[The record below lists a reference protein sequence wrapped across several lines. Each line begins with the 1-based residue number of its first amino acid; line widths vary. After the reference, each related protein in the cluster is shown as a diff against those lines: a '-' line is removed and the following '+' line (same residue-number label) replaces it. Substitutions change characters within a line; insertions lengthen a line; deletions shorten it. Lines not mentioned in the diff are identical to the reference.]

1 MSNGKFD
8 SVKIEANI
16 VMKCASCKNNIE
28 RKVPIFIQGTKDEE
42 ILDSIYNYSIFAT
55 KCPHCG
61 CIRAGVWQFIYYEVS
76 DNVIY
81 YIIPDEKL
89 LFWGDIKISLEK
101 VLLDY
106 LFTSD
111 IQTRKNIKNAKKFFV
126 QMKSFEAVIKNKKE
140 YKVGRVH
147 FTPQPTIK
155 INQDYEYTSDYIDL
169 GIDKNR
175 MLLVDNNLPENF
187 EQLIADVYTC
197 IRNIGYPIRLDK
209 CQIENEI
216 LTTHGIPEIVII
228 LGTYLLLPI
237 VTSIMAN
244 VIYDF
249 TKKKKLNKD
258 ENEIRR
264 FVIKINGT
272 DKQYVFAGNIEEII
286 ESLKLIAS
294 DINSLNI
301 SGKCHVATTA
311 GDLIMD
317 LYTSKRPIAFDES
330 SDIYTKKF
338 NKNTAVGFY
347 LYEET
352 QKYIQDSGK
361 ICAYVETLVK
371 NKYFDMAIEL
381 LTPYVNVEPPLTPT
395 IEVLYNYA
403 ICLKHLKRDN
413 EATKIFG
420 LIIRQYLELPNIN
433 DMRYIKNGNTTKKEI
448 EESVKLT
455 EEKIKDYETKNGK
468 IEAPNPII
476 GVALLEKMEEL
487 EKQNLLKI
495 AKRRNMFYKI
505 KKIFKRKK
513 N

>member
-1 MSNGKFD
+1 MGNGKFD
-8 SVKIEANI
+8 STKIEANI
-16 VMKCASCKNNIE
+16 VMKCASCENNIE
-28 RKVPIFIQGTKDEE
+28 RKVPIFIQGTKEEE

-81 YIIPDEKL
+81 YVIPDEKL

-106 LFTSD
+106 IFTSD

-126 QMKSFEAVIKNKKE
+126 PMKSFETVIKNKKE
-140 YKVGRVH
+140 YKVGTVH

-155 INQDYEYTSDYIDL
+155 INQDYEYTSEYINF
-169 GIDKNR
+169 GIDKNS

-197 IRNIGYPIRLDK
+197 IRNVGYPISLNK

-237 VTSIMAN
+237 VTSIMAS

-249 TKKKKLNKD
+249 IKKKKFNED
-258 ENEIRR
+258 EKEIWR
-264 FVIKINGT
+264 FVIKINET
-272 DKQYVFAGNIEEII
+272 DKQYIFAGNLEEII
-286 ESLKLIAS
+286 ESLKLIAT

-301 SGKCHVATTA
+301 GGKCHMATTA
-311 GDLIMD
+311 GDVIMD
-317 LYTSKRPIAFDES
+317 LYASKKPIAFDDCTE
-330 SDIYTKKF
+330 IYNKKF

-352 QKYIQDSGK
+352 QKYICDSGK
-361 ICAYVETLVK
+361 ICAYVETLIK
-371 NKYFDMAIEL
+371 NNYFDMAIEL
-381 LTPYVNVEPPLTPT
+381 LTPYVNVEPPLTPS

-413 EATKIFG
+413 EATKVFE

-433 DMRYIKNGNTTKKEI
+433 DMRYIKNGNTTKEDI
-448 EESVKLT
+448 EESVKST
-455 EEKIKDYETKNGK
+455 EEKIKEYEAKNGK
-468 IEAPNPII
+468 IEAPNPMV

-495 AKRRNMFYKI
+495 AKRRNALNKI
-505 KKIFKRKK
+505 KKIFKRK
-513 N
+513 

>member
-1 MSNGKFD
+1 MSNDKFD
-8 SVKIEANI
+8 SIKIETNI

-28 RKVPIFIQGTKDEE
+28 RKVPIFIQGTKEEE
-42 ILDSIYNYSIFAT
+42 ILESIYNYSIFAT

-61 CIRAGVWQFIYYEVS
+61 CLRAGVWQFIYYEIS

-106 LFTSD
+106 TFTSD
-111 IQTRKNIKNAKKFFV
+111 IQTRKNIRNAKKFFV
-126 QMKSFEAVIKNKKE
+126 PMQSLEIVIKNKKE
-140 YKVGRVH
+140 YKTGMVH

-155 INQDYEYTSDYIDL
+155 INQDYEYTPEYLNLAIN
-169 GIDKNR
+169 KNDI
-175 MLLVDNNLPENF
+175 LLVDNNLSENF

-197 IRNIGYPIRLDK
+197 IKNIGYPISLNK

-237 VTSIMAN
+237 ITSIMAS

-249 TKKKKLNKD
+249 AKKKKLNNDK
-258 ENEIRR
+258 NETWR
-264 FVIKINGT
+264 FVIKISGT
-272 DKQYVFAGNIEEII
+272 DKQYIFAGNIEEII

-301 SGKCHVATTA
+301 SGKCHMAATA
-311 GDLIMD
+311 GDLILD
-317 LYTSKRPIAFDES
+317 VYTSEKPIVFDDSTE
-330 SDIYTKKF
+330 IYNKKF

-352 QKYIQDSGK
+352 QKYIRDSGK

-371 NKYFDMAIEL
+371 NNYFDMAIEL
-381 LTPYVNVEPPLTPT
+381 LAPYVNVDPPLTPS

-403 ICLKHLKRDN
+403 VCLKHLKRDS
-413 EATKIFG
+413 EATKVFE

-433 DMRYIKNGNTTKKEI
+433 DMKYIKNGNTTKNDI
-448 EESVKLT
+448 EEAAKLI
-455 EEKIKDYETKNGK
+455 EKDEK
-468 IEAPNPII
+468 IEASNPIS
-476 GVALLEKMEEL
+476 GAVLLQKMEKL
-487 EKQNLLKI
+487 EKQRLLKI
-495 AKRRNMFYKI
+495 AKRRKIFYKI
-505 KKIFKRKK
+505 KKIFKT
-513 N
+513 